1 MVDGL
6 IRGKYRIKREIA
18 RSNDIVYEAYDE
30 TLGRRVALKVL
41 NIPPNLVGAAR
52 RERIERFSREAR
64 AAGRLSHPNIVA
76 VYDYGEENGNY
87 YIAMEFLEGQSLRDI
102 LALRGAL
109 PVNEAVDI
117 ACQILEALAYA
128 HAHQVIHRD
137 IKPENIHISGG
148 KAKLTDFGIARLTEE
163 PALTKDGQIFGTP
176 SYMSPEQIEGR
187 AIDHRSDLFSLG
199 AVLYEMLT
207 GRKPFV
213 GDSVVSITYAIMN
226 ADPAPLIGVPASVE
240 QVIRRALSKNPN
252 LRPASAE
259 EMRQE
264 LQRALQMATM
274 NPAMGAQIT
283 GSYYPTPFPTNV
295 PTPQPPPSPASPPGV
310 MVPMPS
316 NSPNVSYGGGGLPWR
331 WSKPGPGGD
340 PSQMAAAPPVVSPPG
355 STALSQAIPPPYTAS
370 GLPAYGHPPN
380 WPHARRRPSFDFS
393 LPPGVVAFFG
403 WAFVAIALGVL
414 LAVGVIFFL
423 KAYQSY
429 QQQQNRQLV
438 LHILGEGNQA
448 YTKKNYSAA
457 LQSFLKALHIA
468 TDASQKADIK
478 TDLAYTYVQLARQA
492 MEHHD
497 LQTAEEDYEAALRYA
512 PGYATAHQELS
523 ELLRS
528 EGRTQE
534 ASQESQLAKQSP
546 SGNMQPPTTLSTN
559 IAPLPGTLSTNTAPQ
574 SGTFSSGSADFIAQR
589 RQEAQQDLDE
599 AQQLLLQGDRFGAE
613 RKLEDAVA
621 KGAGLPEGERAQEEL
636 NELHGMSSESDTNS
650 NMVPN
655 YGDLGGGF

>member
-1 MVDGL
+1 VVDGL

-52 RERIERFSREAR
+52 RERVERFSREAR

-109 PVNEAVDI
+109 PVKEAVDI

-176 SYMSPEQIEGR
+176 SYMSPEQVEGR

-226 ADPAPLIGVPASVE
+226 ADPPPLVGVPPAVE
-240 QVIRRALSKNPN
+240 QVVRRALSKNPN

-274 NPAMGAQIT
+274 NPAMGAQTT
-283 GSYYPTPFPTNV
+283 GSYYPTPYPTQV
-295 PTPQPPPSPASPPGV
+295 PTPLPPPSTHGA

-331 WSKPGPGGD
+331 WSKPGSGGD
-340 PSQMAAAPPVVSPPG
+340 PSQMAVAPPVVSPAG
-355 STALSQAIPPPYTAS
+355 SMSLSQAMPPPYTTA
-370 GLPAYGHPPN
+370 GQPAYGYPPN
-380 WPHARRRPSFDFS
+380 WPVTRRRPSFDFS
-393 LPPGVVAFFG
+393 LPPALVAFFG

-414 LAVGVIFFL
+414 LALGVIFFL
-423 KAYQSY
+423 KAYQNY

-438 LHILGEGNQA
+438 QRILGEGNQA
-448 YTKKNYSAA
+448 YTQKNYSAA
-457 LQSFLKALHIA
+457 LQSFLKALKMA
-468 TDASQKADIK
+468 TDASQKTLIK

-492 MEHHD
+492 LEHHD
-497 LQTAEEDYEAALRYA
+497 RQTAEEDYEAALKYV
-512 PGYATAHQELS
+512 PDYATARQELS

-534 ASQESQLAKQSP
+534 ASLESQLAQQNP
-546 SGNMQPPTTLSTN
+546 SGNVQPPSTLSTN
-559 IAPLPGTLSTNTAPQ
+559 TAPLPGTLS
-574 SGTFSSGSADFIAQR
+574 SSSADFFAQR
-589 RQEAQQDLDE
+589 RQEAQQDIHD
-599 AQQLLLQGDRFGAE
+599 AQQLILQGDRYGAE

-621 KGAGLPEGERAQEEL
+621 KGDGFPEGEAAQREL
-636 NELHGMSSESDTNS
+636 DQLHGMSSTSNTNS
-650 NMVPN
+650 STVPN
-655 YGDLGGGF
+655 YGGLGGRD

>member
-52 RERIERFSREAR
+52 RERVERFSREAR

-109 PVNEAVDI
+109 PVKEAVDI

-176 SYMSPEQIEGR
+176 SYMSPEQVEGR

-226 ADPAPLIGVPASVE
+226 ADPPPLVGVPPAVE
-240 QVIRRALSKNPN
+240 QVVRRALSKNPN

-274 NPAMGAQIT
+274 NPAMGAQT
-283 GSYYPTPFPTNV
+283 SGSYYPTPYPTQL
-295 PTPQPPPSPASPPGV
+295 PTPLPPPSTHGA
-310 MVPMPS
+310 MMPMPS
-316 NSPNVSYGGGGLPWR
+316 NSPNVSYGSSGLPWR

-340 PSQMAAAPPVVSPPG
+340 PSQMAVAPAVVSPAG
-355 STALSQAIPPPYTAS
+355 SMSLSQAMPPPYTAA
-370 GLPAYGHPPN
+370 GQPAYGYPPN
-380 WPHARRRPSFDFS
+380 WPVTGRRPSFDFS
-393 LPPGVVAFFG
+393 LPPALVAFFG

-414 LAVGVIFFL
+414 LALGVIFFL
-423 KAYQSY
+423 KAYQNY

-438 LHILGEGNQA
+438 QRILGEGNQA
-448 YTKKNYSAA
+448 YTQKNYSAA
-457 LQSFLKALHIA
+457 LQSFRKALHMA
-468 TDASQKADIK
+468 RDASQKTLIQ

-492 MEHHD
+492 LEHHD
-497 LQTAEEDYEAALRYA
+497 RQTAEEDYEAALNYV
-512 PGYATAHQELS
+512 PDYATAHQELS

-534 ASQESQLAKQSP
+534 ASLESQLAQQNP
-546 SGNMQPPTTLSTN
+546 SGNVQPP
-559 IAPLPGTLSTNTAPQ
+559 ATLSTNTAPLP
-574 SGTFSSGSADFIAQR
+574 STLSSSSADFIAQH
-589 RQEAQQDLDE
+589 RQEAQQDIHD
-599 AQQLLLQGDRFGAE
+599 AQQLILQGDRYGAE

-621 KGAGLPEGERAQEEL
+621 KGAGFPEGEEAQQEL
-636 NELHGMSSESDTNS
+636 NQLHGMSSTSNTNS

-655 YGDLGGGF
+655 YGGLGGGY